1 MKYTFSSYKVFLL
14 FLNSSLPLLLIPYIK
29 QYMIEIDSFQ
39 KKQNLPS
46 QATFDPLTN
55 LEVGKNRQS
64 CSIVMAALDEQ
75 FSKFA

>member
-1 MKYTFSSYKVFLL
+1 MKYTFSSYKLFLL

-46 QATFDPLTN
+46 QGTFDPLTN

>member
-1 MKYTFSSYKVFLL
+1 
-14 FLNSSLPLLLIPYIK
+14 
-29 QYMIEIDSFQ
+29 MIEIDSFQ